1 MFASGRKQTS
11 MMADEKLPVRFLIA
25 SSQQVAQERECMKK
39 ISCIIVTVILL
50 LCVTTGCSKPE
61 GTRKLSDIVSE
72 KVQDIAVVNIISGN
86 TGEIK
91 SYKEADD
98 IDKITAYM
106 QNVMCTKSS
115 PASASGWSYAFEI
128 TGTDGTSVKV
138 IFAGTNSSIDK
149 EKYTLQYS
157 DLNEF
162 IAGL

>member
-1 MFASGRKQTS
+1 MARDSSGKMPT
-11 MMADEKLPVRFLIA
+11 
-25 SSQQVAQERECMKK
+25 ERECMKK

-50 LCVTTGCSKPE
+50 MCTAAGCSKPE

-149 EKYTLQYS
+149 EKYALQYS

>member
-1 MFASGRKQTS
+1 
-11 MMADEKLPVRFLIA
+11 
-25 SSQQVAQERECMKK
+25 MKK
-39 ISCIIVTVILL
+39 ISCIIITVILL
-50 LCVTTGCSKPE
+50 LCVTAGCSKPE

-72 KVQDIAVVNIISGN
+72 KVQDIAVVNIISGT

-106 QNVMCTKSS
+106 QNVMCTNSS

-149 EKYTLQYS
+149 EKYALQYS

>member
-1 MFASGRKQTS
+1 
-11 MMADEKLPVRFLIA
+11 
-25 SSQQVAQERECMKK
+25 MKK

-50 LCVTTGCSKPE
+50 MCTVAGCSKPE

-128 TGTDGTSVKV
+128 TGTDGTSVKA

-149 EKYTLQYS
+149 EKYALQYS

>member
-1 MFASGRKQTS
+1 
-11 MMADEKLPVRFLIA
+11 
-25 SSQQVAQERECMKK
+25 MKK

-50 LCVTTGCSKPE
+50 LCTVAGCSKPE

-98 IDKITAYM
+98 IDKIT
-106 QNVMCTKSS
+106 NVMCTKSS

-149 EKYTLQYS
+149 EKYALQYS

>member
-1 MFASGRKQTS
+1 
-11 MMADEKLPVRFLIA
+11 
-25 SSQQVAQERECMKK
+25 MKK

-50 LCVTTGCSKPE
+50 MCTVAGCSKPE

-149 EKYTLQYS
+149 VKYALQYS

>member
-1 MFASGRKQTS
+1 
-11 MMADEKLPVRFLIA
+11 
-25 SSQQVAQERECMKK
+25 MKK

-50 LCVTTGCSKPE
+50 LCITAGCSKPE

-98 IDKITAYM
+98 IDKITA
-106 QNVMCTKSS
+106 NVMCTKSS

-128 TGTDGTSVKV
+128 TGTGGTSVKV

-149 EKYTLQYS
+149 EKYALQYS

>member
-1 MFASGRKQTS
+1 
-11 MMADEKLPVRFLIA
+11 
-25 SSQQVAQERECMKK
+25 MKK

-50 LCVTTGCSKPE
+50 MCTAAGCSKPE

-138 IFAGTNSSIDK
+138 IFGSIWK
-149 EKYTLQYS
+149 CTFGAKYALQYS

>member
-1 MFASGRKQTS
+1 
-11 MMADEKLPVRFLIA
+11 
-25 SSQQVAQERECMKK
+25 MKK

-50 LCVTTGCSKPE
+50 MCTVAGGSKPE

-91 SYKEADD
+91 SYNEADD

-149 EKYTLQYS
+149 EKYALQYS

>member
-1 MFASGRKQTS
+1 MRNRLR
-11 MMADEKLPVRFLIA
+11 EFLIA
-25 SSQQVAQERECMKK
+25 SSQQVVRNRRSMKK

-50 LCVTTGCSKPE
+50 LCTAAGCSKPE

-72 KVQDIAVVNIISGN
+72 KVQDIAVVNIISGT

-149 EKYTLQYS
+149 EKYALQYS

>member
-1 MFASGRKQTS
+1 
-11 MMADEKLPVRFLIA
+11 
-25 SSQQVAQERECMKK
+25 MKK

-50 LCVTTGCSKPE
+50 LCTAAGCSKPE

-138 IFAGTNSSIDK
+138 FFAGTNSSIDK
-149 EKYTLQYS
+149 EKYALQYS

>member
-1 MFASGRKQTS
+1 MRNRLR
-11 MMADEKLPVRFLIA
+11 EFLIA
-25 SSQQVAQERECMKK
+25 SSQQVVRNRRSMKK

-50 LCVTTGCSKPE
+50 LCVTAGCSKPE

-149 EKYTLQYS
+149 EKYALQYS

>member
-1 MFASGRKQTS
+1 M
-11 MMADEKLPVRFLIA
+11 
-25 SSQQVAQERECMKK
+25 
-39 ISCIIVTVILL
+39 
-50 LCVTTGCSKPE
+50 
-61 GTRKLSDIVSE
+61 
-72 KVQDIAVVNIISGN
+72 NIISGN

-138 IFAGTNSSIDK
+138 FFAGTNSSIDK
-149 EKYTLQYS
+149 EKYALQYS

>member
-1 MFASGRKQTS
+1 
-11 MMADEKLPVRFLIA
+11 
-25 SSQQVAQERECMKK
+25 MKK
-39 ISCIIVTVILL
+39 ISCIIVTVIWL
-50 LCVTTGCSKPE
+50 LCTAAGCSKPE

-86 TGEIK
+86 TGEIN
-91 SYKEADD
+91 D

-149 EKYTLQYS
+149 EKYALQYS

-162 IAGL
+162 IADL

>member
-1 MFASGRKQTS
+1 
-11 MMADEKLPVRFLIA
+11 
-25 SSQQVAQERECMKK
+25 MKK

-50 LCVTTGCSKPE
+50 LCTVAGCSKPE

-98 IDKITAYM
+98 IDKITA

-149 EKYTLQYS
+149 EKYALQYS

>member
-1 MFASGRKQTS
+1 M
-11 MMADEKLPVRFLIA
+11 
-25 SSQQVAQERECMKK
+25 
-39 ISCIIVTVILL
+39 
-50 LCVTTGCSKPE
+50 
-61 GTRKLSDIVSE
+61 
-72 KVQDIAVVNIISGN
+72 NIISGN

-106 QNVMCTKSS
+106 QNVMCTKSL

-149 EKYTLQYS
+149 EKYALQYS

>member
-1 MFASGRKQTS
+1 M
-11 MMADEKLPVRFLIA
+11 
-25 SSQQVAQERECMKK
+25 
-39 ISCIIVTVILL
+39 L
-50 LCVTTGCSKPE
+50 LCITAGCSKPE

-149 EKYTLQYS
+149 EKYALQYS

>member
-1 MFASGRKQTS
+1 
-11 MMADEKLPVRFLIA
+11 
-25 SSQQVAQERECMKK
+25 MKK

-50 LCVTTGCSKPE
+50 MCTVAGCSKPE

-115 PASASGWSYAFEI
+115 PASASGWSYAFKI

-138 IFAGTNSSIDK
+138 FFAGTNSSIDK
-149 EKYTLQYS
+149 EKYALQYS

>member
-1 MFASGRKQTS
+1 MCT
-11 MMADEKLPVRFLIA
+11 
-25 SSQQVAQERECMKK
+25 VA
-39 ISCIIVTVILL
+39 
-50 LCVTTGCSKPE
+50 GCSKPE

-149 EKYTLQYS
+149 EKYALQYS

>member
-1 MFASGRKQTS
+1 
-11 MMADEKLPVRFLIA
+11 
-25 SSQQVAQERECMKK
+25 MKK

-50 LCVTTGCSKPE
+50 MCTAAGCSKPE

-128 TGTDGTSVKV
+128 TGTDGTSVKFF
-138 IFAGTNSSIDK
+138 FAGTNSSIDK
-149 EKYTLQYS
+149 EKYALQYS

>member
-1 MFASGRKQTS
+1 
-11 MMADEKLPVRFLIA
+11 
-25 SSQQVAQERECMKK
+25 MKK
-39 ISCIIVTVILL
+39 ISCIIITVILL
-50 LCVTTGCSKPE
+50 LCITAGCSKPE
-61 GTRKLSDIVSE
+61 GTRKLSDIFSE

-128 TGTDGTSVKV
+128 TGTDGTLVKV

-149 EKYTLQYS
+149 EKYALQYS

>member
-1 MFASGRKQTS
+1 
-11 MMADEKLPVRFLIA
+11 
-25 SSQQVAQERECMKK
+25 MKK

-50 LCVTTGCSKPE
+50 LCVTAGCSKPE

-106 QNVMCTKSS
+106 QNVRKVHRHLRAAGVTHMKSR
-115 PASASGWSYAFEI
+115 ER
-128 TGTDGTSVKV
+128 TVHR
-138 IFAGTNSSIDK
+138 
-149 EKYTLQYS
+149 
-157 DLNEF
+157 
-162 IAGL
+162 

>member
-1 MFASGRKQTS
+1 MCTA
-11 MMADEKLPVRFLIA
+11 A
-25 SSQQVAQERECMKK
+25 
-39 ISCIIVTVILL
+39 
-50 LCVTTGCSKPE
+50 GCSKPE

-149 EKYTLQYS
+149 EKYALQYS